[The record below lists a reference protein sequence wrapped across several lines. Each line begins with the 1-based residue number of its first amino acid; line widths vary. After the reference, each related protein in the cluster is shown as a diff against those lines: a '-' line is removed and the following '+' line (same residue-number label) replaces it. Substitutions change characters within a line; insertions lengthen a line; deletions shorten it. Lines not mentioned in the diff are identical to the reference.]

1 MESIVDLDAL
11 SLSRAIHAREV
22 SCREVM
28 QASLARIEL
37 LNPVVNALVSLREP
51 EDCLRDA
58 DQADSELANGAS
70 RGWMHGFPQAPKDL
84 TPVAGM
90 VTTRGSLI
98 FKGRVTLH
106 DSLGISRMRRS
117 GSIFIGR
124 SNAPEFGLGSHT
136 YNSVYGLTN
145 NAFDPSR
152 TAGGS
157 SGGAA
162 VAVALRMLPLA
173 DGSDMM
179 GSLRNPAAYN
189 NIFGMRPS
197 FGRIPAAPAD
207 EIFLHQ
213 FSTTGPL
220 ARSVEDLAM
229 LLSVQAGADSR
240 APFALQDSPAQF
252 AAPLVAREAKG
263 TRIGWL
269 GDFDAHLAIE
279 PSVLEACTGAL
290 EHFRA
295 IGCDVDLARTDFDMR
310 RVWNAWTTLRSFAV
324 AGTNSALYKDEASR
338 ALLKPEAVWEIERG
352 MALSAMD
359 VHQASVGRSAWY
371 QAVGRLFE
379 RFDFLVLPS
388 AQLFPFDARL
398 DWPKSIAGR
407 PMDTYHRW
415 MEVVVPAALAGLPAL
430 SVPAG
435 FNKEGLPIGL
445 QIIGPPRSDRAVLEL
460 GCAYQY
466 ASDYHARLSPLLGTE
481 NGIGNALAS
490 GKDDA

>member
-1 MESIVDLDAL
+1 MESPVDLDAL
-11 SLSRAIHAREV
+11 ALSRAIHARDV

-28 QASLARIEL
+28 QDSLARIER
-37 LNPVVNALVSLREP
+37 LNPLVNALVALREP
-51 EDCLRDA
+51 EQCLRDA
-58 DQADSELANGAS
+58 DEADTELANGTS

-98 FKGRVTLH
+98 FKGRVTQR
-106 DSLGISRMRRS
+106 DSLGISRMRRA

-136 YNSVYGLTN
+136 YNAVYGLTR

-162 VAVALRMLPLA
+162 VAVALRMLPVA

-197 FGRIPAAPAD
+197 LGRIPAALAD
-207 EIFLHQ
+207 DVFFHQ
-213 FSTTGPL
+213 FSTAGPL

-240 APFALQDSPAQF
+240 APFALQDDPAQF
-252 AAPLVAREAKG
+252 AAPLVMREAKG

-269 GDFDAHLAIE
+269 GDLDAHLAID
-279 PSVLEACTGAL
+279 PSLIDVCTRAL

-295 IGCDVDLARTDFDMR
+295 IGCEVDQARTDFDME
-310 RVWNAWTTLRSFAV
+310 RVWNAWTTLRSFTV
-324 AGTNSALYKDEASR
+324 AGTNLELYRDEASR
-338 ALLKPEAVWEIERG
+338 ALLKPEALWEIERG

-359 VHQASVGRSAWY
+359 VHQASVDRSSWF
-371 QAVGRLFE
+371 QALGRLFE
-379 RFDFLVLPS
+379 RFDYLVLPS
-388 AQLFPFDARL
+388 AQLFPFDAQL
-398 DWPKSIAGR
+398 DWPKSIAAR
-407 PMDTYHRW
+407 AMDTYHRW

-435 FNKEGLPIGL
+435 FSNEGWPIGL
-445 QIIGPPRSDRAVLEL
+445 QIIGPPRADRAVLEL
-460 GCAYQY
+460 GCAYQH
-466 ASDYHARLSPLLGTE
+466 ASKYGSRLSPLL
-481 NGIGNALAS
+481 AA
-490 GKDDA
+490 